1 VPVIDVAPKTV
12 RDGRVRAFA
21 VIAFPESEPESTVA
35 GHRREV
41 WKARSSGSPQ
51 TGACTVRAHDC
62 GVTVEIRARVKGR
75 IDVPKDAYL
84 TFEHTEL
91 VGETFSGRK
100 LDQMRMSASSFT
112 GCEFTGMRIG
122 NWVTGAGR
130 TAATTYIECVFD
142 RSRIRFNPGG
152 LARFERCSFRDVDLR
167 DWMCLETELVDC
179 VFTGRLRRS
188 FFNGTVPEELVE
200 ALGRT
205 TNEFRGNDFSGMG
218 LIDVDFRTGIDLS
231 LQRVP
236 TGEQYVYLTDAERSL
251 QRAREQVVASGRVR
265 LGGEHG
271 DVVPVI
277 DVALK
282 NVRNGQ
288 RQLLLRKDT
297 YRRIPQVELDTI
309 FDILKAVA

>member
-1 VPVIDVAPKTV
+1 MD
-12 RDGRVRAFA
+12 
-21 VIAFPESEPESTVA
+21 
-35 GHRREV
+35 
-41 WKARSSGSPQ
+41 
-51 TGACTVRAHDC
+51 
-62 GVTVEIRARVKGR
+62 
-75 IDVPKDAYL
+75 
-84 TFEHTEL
+84 
-91 VGETFSGRK
+91 
-100 LDQMRMSASSFT
+100 
-112 GCEFTGMRIG
+112 
-122 NWVTGAGR
+122 
-130 TAATTYIECVFD
+130 
-142 RSRIRFNPGG
+142 
-152 LARFERCSFRDVDLR
+152 
-167 DWMCLETELVDC
+167 
-179 VFTGRLRRS
+179 
-188 FFNGTVPEELVE
+188 
-200 ALGRT
+200 
-205 TNEFRGNDFSGMG
+205 

-236 TGEQYVYLTDAERSL
+236 TGEQYVCLTDAGRSL